1 MATRLVT
8 ADTSVVVP
16 LVSSWHEAHATVSA
30 EAGEVSRLPAHVLLE
45 AVAALTRFPRGLA
58 VETRLAVR
66 VLRSR
71 FPEPPLTLDSDDH
84 ADLLSA
90 LSDGRIRGGQVYDAL
105 IAATAKRAGALLLT
119 RDRRAEPAYRAIG
132 VQTRFLS

>member
-16 LVSSWHEAHATVSA
+16 LVSSWHEAHAAVRV
-30 EAGEVSRLPAHVLLE
+30 EAREVSQLPAHVLLE
-45 AVAALTRFPRGLA
+45 AVAVLTRLPRGLA
-58 VETRLAVR
+58 VETQLAVR

-71 FPEPPLTLDSDDH
+71 FPEPPLIIDGDEH
-84 ADLLSA
+84 AALLSA
-90 LSDGRIRGGQVYDAL
+90 LVDGRIRGGQVYDAL
-105 IAATAKRAGALLLT
+105 VATTAKCAGAVLLT

-132 VQTRFLS
+132 VETRFLN